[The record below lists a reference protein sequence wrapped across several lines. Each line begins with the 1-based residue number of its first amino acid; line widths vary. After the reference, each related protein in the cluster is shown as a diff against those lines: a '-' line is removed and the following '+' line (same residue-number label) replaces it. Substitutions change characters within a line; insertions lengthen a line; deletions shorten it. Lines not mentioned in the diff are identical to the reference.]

1 MNNKVNYTMI
11 GVLVLIAFTLM
22 LGFTYWLLKPSN
34 EVKVKT
40 YAILF
45 NESVLGL
52 NIDSAVKFRGIN
64 VGKVTNLKINPKN
77 TEQIEVLITILK
89 STPIK
94 SSTVAKLT
102 SQGITGLSYINLSLG
117 DNNAPALEVHD
128 GDKYPIIKTIPSFF
142 ENFEKSLGSVSSK
155 VSKTL
160 TRTEQLLNDENQKQI
175 TMLLTKTASF
185 MDKMDKLLDEKTINN
200 LQSTITNVNNTTKK
214 VDMMLPNVN
223 SFIDKSVAWENSIS
237 DSLSSIMV
245 SYLGIGVSM
254 DEFKRAIA
262 SGEFNMQDISSD
274 VVPTMNNTLL
284 EMQHLMIRVENFMN
298 QYERSP
304 GDILFKQ
311 EQIKKGPGE
320 E

>member
-117 DNNAPALEVHD
+117 DNNAPALEIHD

-160 TRTEQLLNDENQKQI
+160 SRTEQLLNDENQKQI

-185 MDKMDKLLDEKTINN
+185 MDKMDKLLDEKTIKN
-200 LQSTITNVNNTTKK
+200 LQTTISNVNNTTKK

>member
-117 DNNAPALEVHD
+117 DNNAPALEIHD

-160 TRTEQLLNDENQKQI
+160 SRTEQLLNDENQKQI

-185 MDKMDKLLDEKTINN
+185 MDKMDKLLDEKTIKN

-223 SFIDKSVAWENSIS
+223 SFIDKSVEWENSIS

-284 EMQHLMIRVENFMN
+284 EMQHLMIRVEGLMN